1 MDTLVNIK
9 VVHADSKKANEAIKV
24 AFREIERIERLM
36 DFYHPESGVSK
47 INRSQGE
54 MLEVAPEIIDV
65 ITTSLSYSELTK
77 GAFDITIGPLIKL
90 WDFKKGEGIP
100 DREKLRET
108 LKLVGYQKIKVDREG
123 KAVTLLQPGAMI
135 DLGGVVKGYAVTKAC
150 QKLKDMGISSAL
162 IDAGGDIQVMGGKF
176 GRPWRLGVQHPREKN
191 RLTAILELNEG
202 AVATSGDYERF
213 FIFRDKRYHHIL
225 DPATGFPVKGCIS
238 VTISAASCLVAD
250 ILSTAVFILG
260 PDEGMRL
267 TEEMEGVEG
276 IIVTEEGVIFSSGI
290 GRFIVM
296 DDHL

>member
-9 VVHADSKKANEAIKV
+9 VVHTDSKKANEAIKV
-24 AFREIERIERLM
+24 AFGEIERIECLM

-65 ITTSLSYSELTK
+65 ITTSLRYSELTK

-90 WDFKKGEGIP
+90 WGFKKGEGIP
-100 DREKLRET
+100 DREKLREA

-123 KAVTLLQPGAMI
+123 KTVMLLQPGAMI
-135 DLGGVVKGYAVTKAC
+135 DLGGVAKGYAVTKAC
-150 QKLKDMGISSAL
+150 QRLKDMGISSAL

-213 FIFRDKRYHHIL
+213 FIFKDRRYHHIL
-225 DPATGFPVKGCIS
+225 DPVTGFPARECIS
-238 VTISAASCLVAD
+238 VTITAASCLVAD

-267 TEEMEGVEG
+267 IEEMEGVEG
-276 IIVTEEGVIFSSGI
+276 IIVTEEGVLFSTGI
-290 GRFIVM
+290 ERFIVVG
-296 DDHL
+296 DHL